1 MLTET
6 EFRIVSGKDIDAGK
20 WEKLILHSPFNQQLF
35 SAIWFLNIVQPQ
47 WLAIVIGDYDAGLV
61 LPLKK
66 KLGIEY
72 LVQPQFCQYFSWLG
86 NREKLSEKTKEQIAY
101 CLEKN
106 YIKVDINLDFILPIS
121 LRKVQLTQRVN
132 CILEKDSGFNEINY
146 SKQIKRHI
154 KQANAHQ
161 LSIKEVDDAEEILS
175 LFIENNNKEHAYFK
189 NNQIQLL
196 REILRVGKQQ
206 GHFVFQEVRNSQG
219 ELLSGAAWFFYS
231 GNALF
236 FFSARK
242 NNTLEKGFFSLMID
256 WFIKNRVGANKFL
269 DFEGSDKQGLMRYY
283 LGFSATKREYYS
295 YRKRITVSLL
305 GR

>member
-1 MLTET
+1 
-6 EFRIVSGKDIDAGK
+6 
-20 WEKLILHSPFNQQLF
+20 
-35 SAIWFLNIVQPQ
+35 VQPQ

-86 NREKLSEKTKEQIAY
+86 NREKLSEKTKEHIA
-101 CLEKN
+101 CFLEKN
-106 YIKVDINLDFILPIS
+106 YIKVDINLDFVLPIS
-121 LRKVQLTQRVN
+121 LKKVKLTQRVN
-132 CILEKDSGFNEINY
+132 CILEKDSAFHEINY

-295 YRKRITVSLL
+295 IRKRITLSLL